1 MKKTLVLAMALA
13 AVCIMPSCEK
23 NPKPNETTT
32 GTLNG
37 HEYVDLGLP
46 SGTLWASCN
55 VGADTPESYGDY
67 FAWGETEPKTTYDW
81 STYKYC
87 VGEYDRLTKYCSDTT
102 YGYNGF
108 TDNLYVLQL
117 SDDAASVN
125 WGEGWRM
132 PDGAEALELLD
143 ECDHRWD
150 SINGVS
156 GLLIIGNNGNTLFLP
171 ATGLNGVFPWED
183 DSQTEF
189 NQAGHSGQYW
199 LRERGMAF
207 NNYSTPE
214 VEYMANEFYFPY
226 GYNGGSRTERSR
238 GLPIRPVCSA
248 KLVDTN
254 KTINN

>member
-46 SGTLWASCN
+46 SGTLWATCN

-132 PDGAEALELLD
+132 VSEEAFPAD
-143 ECDHRWD
+143 EKND
-150 SINGVS
+150 
-156 GLLIIGNNGNTLFLP
+156 
-171 ATGLNGVFPWED
+171 FPTAFQVWERD
-183 DSQTEF
+183 
-189 NQAGHSGQYW
+189 
-199 LRERGMAF
+199 
-207 NNYSTPE
+207 
-214 VEYMANEFYFPY
+214 
-226 GYNGGSRTERSR
+226 
-238 GLPIRPVCSA
+238 
-248 KLVDTN
+248 
-254 KTINN
+254 